1 MKITVKIHQEQSIL
15 HAAWMMVSHFYLS
28 VFLRVWYS
36 VPYGHNLHKWGFR
49 EVIWW
54 QNGNSFA
61 KQQRV
66 VNQKVEDLNVVIPRK
81 ENLPWAVL
89 SATVHLS
96 LMLYLDCEFSS
107 TYFLFVQ
114 NFCISIFLHTVLGCL
129 VLMKKSS
136 IFFQKPQKKSTFYNF
151 PS

>member
-1 MKITVKIHQEQSIL
+1 MATIFINEVLEKSSDGRMETAL
-15 HAAWMMVSHFYLS
+15 LS
-28 VFLRVWYS
+28 S
-36 VPYGHNLHKWGFR
+36 
-49 EVIWW
+49 
-54 QNGNSFA
+54 
-61 KQQRV
+61 RV